1 MPPEIAIKRHT
12 TPYMKRND
20 YKKMMKTPEDV
31 RLMNEL
37 DRLTINKIHIVE
49 GQDVIRMRKEL
60 IPVISRKG
68 SLVSG
73 SEALMIR
80 TRAQADVLIKYYNQ
94 LKH

>member
-1 MPPEIAIKRHT
+1 
-12 TPYMKRND
+12 MKRND

-37 DRLTINKIHIVE
+37 DGLTINKIHIVE
-49 GQDVIRMRKEL
+49 GQEVIRMRKEL